1 MGLRKQNRPVAKQR
15 LRQTQLGD
23 DAGRAHSAVSAAV
36 ASVEKQVSELQGLT
50 SSPPTI
56 TGSKGGNAAL
66 ASLIT
71 ALAGLGLVKDGTT

>member
-1 MGLRKQNRPVAKQR
+1 MIRKQTKPVAKQR

-23 DAGRAHSAVSAAV
+23 PGRAHSEVSAAV
-36 ASVEKQVSELQGLT
+36 ANLEKQVSELQT
-50 SSPPTI
+50 KTVPTV

-66 ASLIT
+66 ASLLT